1 MKVSNGVCLCICIS
15 VFAKTQM
22 HGAPFQARQFAF
34 QFASLCIQNTP
45 NSPGIEAFISS
56 IWIWKPD
63 GEDLVKSNSCNGH
76 ARGAK
81 MFRTNL
87 LVKTCAL
94 TMRFDVL
101 NDKMLILSNLT
112 EEATPLCRDVSS
124 TRSVLGSLGYC
135 ETGLII
141 FESTAMNRRA
151 LQRW

>member
-1 MKVSNGVCLCICIS
+1 MKVTNGVCLCICIS
-15 VFAKTQM
+15 VFVEQM

-34 QFASLCIQNTP
+34 QFASLCIRNTP
-45 NSPGIEAFISS
+45 YLPGIEAFSS
-56 IWIWKPD
+56 IWIWKQE
-63 GEDLVKSNSCNGH
+63 GEDLVKSNPCNGH

-81 MFRTNL
+81 MFRSNL

-101 NDKMLILSNLT
+101 NDKMLILSNLI

-124 TRSVLGSLGYC
+124 TRSELGSLGYC

-141 FESTAMNRRA
+141 FESTAMKRRA